1 MEFRWNRWN
10 LEHATRHGVF
20 PAEAESVIRGSS
32 ARYMGDGKYRV
43 QGRGRGD
50 RFIQVIYI
58 IDPEKTVYIV
68 HARPLTDAEKEQF
81 YSDCETIAPKRDIPL
96 TTAQRKLHTAARR
109 PGRPRKGK
117 GTQIV
122 SLSIEKD
129 LLRRAERVAKAQGV
143 SRSDLFSRGLLAVL
157 AAVGAT

>member
-1 MEFRWNRWN
+1 MKKKTLSKWSGFVG
-10 LEHATRHGVF
+10 TDGTF
-20 PAEAESVIRGSS
+20 DFEA
-32 ARYMGDGKYRV
+32 
-43 QGRGRGD
+43 
-50 RFIQVIYI
+50 
-58 IDPEKTVYIV
+58 
-68 HARPLTDAEKEQF
+68 LTDAQKEQF